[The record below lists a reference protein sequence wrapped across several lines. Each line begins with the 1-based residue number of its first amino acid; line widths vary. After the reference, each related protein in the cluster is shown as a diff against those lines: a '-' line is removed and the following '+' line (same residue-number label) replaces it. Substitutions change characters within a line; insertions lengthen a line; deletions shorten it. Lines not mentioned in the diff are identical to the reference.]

1 MICSSCIFLYRSL
14 LKALRLWTQFAYRLI
29 IVHSMQ
35 SSLFM
40 CGSYNGA
47 ISNSYYVQSD
57 GFVGDLEEIQKEVM
71 V

>member
-1 MICSSCIFLYRSL
+1 
-14 LKALRLWTQFAYRLI
+14 
-29 IVHSMQ
+29 
-35 SSLFM
+35 M